1 MLKMPRWIALS
12 LYCLACPLFAAPC
25 PDWSTT
31 RASAELATLQQQ
43 LRTWDQAY
51 HQQGHS
57 PISDELYDQAR
68 ERLQD
73 WQQCFP
79 LQSIDPRANLGPP
92 GAVLHP
98 IAQTG
103 LHKLRDEAAV
113 QQWLQSRSGLWIQ
126 PKVDGVAVT
135 LHYRNGRLIRV
146 ISRGDGQ
153 RGQDWTAHAPMI
165 AAIPQQLPANDEL
178 ILQGELYWRLPG
190 HVQAQAG
197 TGTARSQ
204 VAGALQ
210 RHQLDTDTAA
220 QIGLFVW
227 DWANGPDDMNQRL
240 QGLRAFGFVDS
251 AELTLPISNL
261 QQVRHC
267 RAHWYRSPLPFASD
281 GVVLRQ
287 GRRPPGS
294 SWAAEPPQ
302 WAAAWKYPLSQALAQ
317 VRDVH
322 FQIGRSGR
330 ITPVLQLHP
339 VRLEQRNIQ
348 RVSLGSLQRW
358 QALDVRPG
366 DQVAIT
372 LAGLTIPRLDSV
384 VWRSTERAAVTAPDP
399 AAYHALSCWQ
409 PSSACA
415 SQFSARLAWLSGKQ
429 GLQLP
434 GVGPNTWD
442 KLQQAGKLPDLLAWL
457 DLETAELA
465 RTPGLGARSASQ
477 LQQSF
482 HAARQRPFAQWLKA
496 LGLPASAGAPLGH
509 DWNTL
514 AARDTQA
521 WDAFNG
527 IGPQRAEQ
535 LVAFFQHPDVQ
546 ALRQR
551 LHAAGVDGF

>member
-1 MLKMPRWIALS
+1 MQRWIALS
-12 LYCLACPLFAAPC
+12 LYCLACPLLAAPC
-25 PDWSTT
+25 PDWSAS
-31 RASAELATLQQQ
+31 RAGAELKTLQQQ
-43 LRTWDQAY
+43 LKNWDQAY

-57 PISDELYDQAR
+57 PVSDELYDQAR

-79 LQSIDPRANLGPP
+79 QQAPSDLRADLGPP
-92 GAVLHP
+92 GSQPHP
-98 IAQTG
+98 IAHTG

-113 QQWLQSRSGLWIQ
+113 QQWLQGRSELWIQ

-135 LHYRNGRLIRV
+135 LHYRDGRLLRA

-153 RGQDWTAHAPMI
+153 RGQDWTSQARLI
-165 AAIPQQLPANDEL
+165 DAIPQQLPRNDEL

-190 HVQAQAG
+190 HVQAQGG
-197 TGTARSQ
+197 TGTARNQ
-204 VAGALQ
+204 VAGAMS
-210 RHQLDTDTAA
+210 RHQLDAATAA

-227 DWANGPDDMNQRL
+227 DWANGPSSMGERL
-240 QGLRAFGFVDS
+240 QGLRALGFSDS
-251 AELTLPISNL
+251 AELTLAITNL
-261 QQVRHC
+261 QQASHW

-287 GRRPPGS
+287 GRRPPGN

-302 WAAAWKYPLSQALAQ
+302 WAAAWKYPPNQALAQ

-330 ITPVLQLHP
+330 ITPVLQLQP
-339 VRLEQRNIQ
+339 IRLEQRNIQ

-358 QALDVRPG
+358 QALDIRPG

-372 LAGLTIPRLDSV
+372 LAGLTIPRLDGV
-384 VWRSTERAAVTAPDP
+384 VWRSAERPALRAPDP
-399 AAYHALSCWQ
+399 TAYHALSCWQ

-415 SQFSARLAWLSGKQ
+415 SQFSARLNWLSGKQ
-429 GLQLP
+429 GLQLA
-434 GVGPNTWD
+434 GVGPGTWA

-457 DLETAELA
+457 DLTEAELA
-465 RTPGLGARSASQ
+465 QTPGFGARSADQ

-482 HAARQRPFAQWLKA
+482 ASARQRPFAQWLKA
-496 LGLPASAGAPLGH
+496 LGLPASGAAPLGT
-509 DWNTL
+509 DWDTL
-514 AARDTQA
+514 AARDAQA

-527 IGPQRAEQ
+527 IGPQRAAQ

-551 LHAAGVDGF
+551 LRAAGVKGF